1 MSVGIVMVFT
11 NCRTIEY
18 KRMLTADQMKD
29 LGLYRQTT
37 EGDQIDSLAENS
49 VMRYAE
55 GEGFT
60 AQAGQITDEG
70 LYFIFDQIPL
80 NTVREQKGLSE
91 LLPNDRDNVYVVK
104 HSLPNNY
111 QFSDNADNNGNV
123 QVAQFREGQHEPDG
137 QFYPFIFSILL
148 EDKDN
153 KAETISEEIF
163 SQLRERLGLLH
174 QCLIPQNAPL
184 FDRFPE
190 PLKQLGYFND
200 YKKFW
205 KAVGGDEHGE
215 QRLGIEDPFDDTYVS
230 ELSKLRDAILA

>member
-11 NCRTIEY
+11 NCRTIQY
-18 KRMLTADQMKD
+18 KKMLTADQMND

-37 EGDQIDSLAENS
+37 GGGQIDNLAENS

-80 NTVREQKGLSE
+80 NTVGEQTGLSE
-91 LLPNDRDNVYVVK
+91 LLPNARNNLYVVK
-104 HSLPNNY
+104 HSLPNTY
-111 QFSDNADNNGNV
+111 QFSSNADDNGNV
-123 QVAQFREGQHEPDG
+123 QVAQIKEGQHESDG
-137 QFYPFIFSILL
+137 QFYPLIFTTLL
-148 EDKDN
+148 GDNEN
-153 KAETISEEIF
+153 KAERISEEIF

-184 FDRFPE
+184 FERFPE
-190 PLKQLGYFND
+190 PLTQLGYLDN
-200 YKKFW
+200 YKEFW
-205 KAVGGDEHGE
+205 NAVGGDDNGE
-215 QRLGIEDPFDDTYVS
+215 RQLIIEDPFDDTYVS